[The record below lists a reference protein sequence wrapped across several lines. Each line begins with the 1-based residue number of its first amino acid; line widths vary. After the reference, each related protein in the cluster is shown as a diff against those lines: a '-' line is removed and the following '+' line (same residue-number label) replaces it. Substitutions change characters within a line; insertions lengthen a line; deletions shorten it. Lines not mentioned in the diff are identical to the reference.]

1 MSVDIPQDLIPF
13 VQAVISSGRCRSE
26 SEVVGEA
33 LRVFQEFEQRRKNLR
48 DDILDGMNSGESIP
62 GDEVFERLER
72 RTAELA
78 ARPQ

>member
-1 MSVDIPQDLIPF
+1 MSVEIPHDLMQF

-26 SEVVGEA
+26 TEVVGEA
-33 LRVFQEFEQRRKNLR
+33 LRVFQEFEQRRTRFR

-72 RTAELA
+72 RAAELA
-78 ARPQ
+78 ARP

>member
-26 SEVVGEA
+26 SEVVAEA
-33 LRVFQEFEQRRKNLR
+33 LRVFQDFEQRRKNLR

-72 RTAELA
+72 RAAELA

>member
-1 MSVDIPQDLIPF
+1 MSVEIPQDLMPF

-48 DDILDGMNSGESIP
+48 NDILEGMNSGESIP
-62 GDEVFERLER
+62 GNEIFERLER
-72 RTAELA
+72 RAAELA